1 MFNTYLSYVNLSIP
15 ESLGWRFAIFIVG
28 ALLLTYLVDL
38 FLRKLLGLEKRSH
51 FKSNYVNDRH
61 KKSAFYL
68 RVGGAIVL
76 VPVLSF
82 SYNNGLM
89 YSILGIISVGLVNML
104 YQAYMEKR
112 YAENPKDALYA
123 VLEFPL
129 TIIPLLMMAG
139 VLFTDIPLYG

>member
-1 MFNTYLSYVNLSIP
+1 MLNTYLSFVNPPFP
-15 ESLGWRFAIFIVG
+15 ESLGWRFVIFIAG

-61 KKSAFYL
+61 KKVAFYL
-68 RVGGAIVL
+68 RVGGAIAL
-76 VPVLSF
+76 APILSF
-82 SYNNGLM
+82 SYDNGLI
-89 YSILGIISVGLVNML
+89 YTALGFVAVGLVNTL

-112 YAENPKDALYA
+112 YAENPKDALYT

-129 TIIPLLMMAG
+129 TIIPLLMMAA
-139 VLFTDIPLYG
+139 VIFTDIPLY